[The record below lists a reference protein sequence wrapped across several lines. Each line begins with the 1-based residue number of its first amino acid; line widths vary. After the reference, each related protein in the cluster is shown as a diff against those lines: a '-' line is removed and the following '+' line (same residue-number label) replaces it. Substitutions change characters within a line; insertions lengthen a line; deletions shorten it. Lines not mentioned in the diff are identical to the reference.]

1 MLLLLPLLT
10 TTFPL
15 QAIQAIFRAKELV
28 NITHQQMNDK
38 KGRQIATVEAFNV
51 VEERVKE
58 LNAKL
63 IEAKKEKKNT
73 EATLERAER

>member
-1 MLLLLPLLT
+1 M
-10 TTFPL
+10 
-15 QAIQAIFRAKELV
+15 

-38 KGRQIATVEAFNV
+38 KGRQIATIEAFNV

-63 IEAKKEKKNT
+63 IEAKKEKKST